1 MRPKT
6 ENNLGMNNNRNM
18 LKRSSLLVLAACLV
32 MLFTSYGTAAGQ
44 TVQFTKLELKKNQV
58 YQGHKQM
65 QLHYSFNIKGVK
77 GHRYRLYAY
86 IYCTNKDIHKFSNG
100 KQMFKTSDV
109 ISFNS
114 NTTKGIKGWVGF
126 YVNEMNPHSGT
137 RTYNV
142 EAFVKDL
149 NTNKWIAHSKF
160 LPFKMQGGT
169 NNSPSRP
176 TQPTQPTQPAQPQR
190 VEVQQVC
197 TKCYGS
203 GFYHLSCFHQEN
215 DAQEVFCNACKTTHC
230 SKCTDHR
237 NCLACNGKGY
247 SSYDG
252 AACSSCNATGI
263 HWDRTYCHH
272 RTNGTTFIFC
282 NVCKT
287 KHCSE
292 CMQHDKCYICDGK
305 GYTISYEY
313 R

>member
-1 MRPKT
+1 
-6 ENNLGMNNNRNM
+6 M
-18 LKRSSLLVLAACLV
+18 LKWRLLLVLATCFVIFIAG
-32 MLFTSYGTAAGQ
+32 YGTAAGQ
-44 TVQFTKLELKKNQV
+44 TVKFTKLELKKNQV
-58 YQGHKQM
+58 YQGRKQL
-65 QLHYSFNIKGVK
+65 QLHYSFDIKGIK

-86 IYCTNKDIHKFSNG
+86 IYCTDQEIHKFSNG

-109 ISFNS
+109 ISFNN
-114 NTTKGIKGWVGF
+114 NTTMGIKGWVGF
-126 YVNEMNPHSGT
+126 YVNEMNPHPGT

-176 TQPTQPTQPAQPQR
+176 NQPSRPTQPNRPSQPAQPQR
-190 VEVQQVC
+190 VEVQQPC
-197 TKCYGS
+197 TKCYGT
-203 GFYHLSCFHQEN
+203 GFYHLACFHSEN
-215 DAQEVFCNACKTTHC
+215 DAQEVFCSACKKSHC
-230 SKCTDHR
+230 SKCTSHR
-237 NCLACNGKGY
+237 NCYACNGKGY
-247 SSYDG
+247 FQSDG
-252 AACSSCNATGI
+252 STCSSCNGSGLS
-263 HWDRTYCHH
+263 WDSSFCHH
-272 RTNGTTFIFC
+272 RTSGTMFVFC

-292 CMQHDKCYICDGK
+292 CTQHEQCYVCDGK